1 MGLPLSGRASSYS
14 NYFSGKPTA
23 SGQPYSHSGFTAAL
37 LPKSNWHALPLGTL
51 VKLTYLGR
59 SVVVK
64 VNDRGAGDIK
74 DGVNKDPSRVLDL
87 SRSAMA
93 VLLGVSSGSVTDSS
107 AGVINIER
115 IEVVP
120 SGTPLGPWKKK

>member
-1 MGLPLSGRASSYS
+1 M
-14 NYFSGKPTA
+14 
-23 SGQPYSHSGFTAAL
+23 
-37 LPKSNWHALPLGTL
+37 
-51 VKLTYLGR
+51 
-59 SVVVK
+59 VVE

-74 DGVNKDPSRVLDL
+74 DAVNKDLSHVLDL

-120 SGTPLGPWKKK
+120 PGTPLGPWEKK